1 MGIEVNKIE
10 MNFELFPL
18 DDRTKLRAQSIKKR
32 RILIG
37 RGNACDIVIPFPNIS
52 SIHAVLEFKD
62 NNKFKVYDMNSTNGT
77 YVNGKSVVAE
87 ELTLGDKLRFA
98 SHEFELKHFSK
109 SDILPPPLEM
119 LDPDKKPEAENFTRT
134 LPKMPGSLKDEDT
147 ALPRIVYPLAKDSK
161 ADFSEYIFEDVDQL
175 YPIFKYDYSHS
186 SAEVIVVHK
195 DRILSVDYLPDD
207 DGIYHVVGANA
218 RGQDI
223 EYPYLGENDKEPII
237 EVRGKDIFVFGL
249 PGYDFYSFVKEKE
262 FRPDAPFYVGK
273 DEIIRMKN
281 NDIQIFVRGTEAPPK
296 VAAAPL
302 FGRDK
307 DLRKYFLLILIPIFF
322 FLGAAFL
329 FEVDEEIE
337 KEKAPERIATI
348 LYKKKLVLSSHPA
361 IAKTKK
367 AKKKIQKSPKQ
378 KQIKKKVEKTPTK
391 KVAPDKKA
399 VKTAKGSKDT
409 KQVGKVK
416 KASPNKGKTVK
427 KDIVRPVTKTTKSA
441 SSRPSAVNQKKAQ
454 RISQAKGNVQTYKS
468 ADFKSSL
475 NNLLTKGGS
484 LSKVRSASTGKS
496 GSVGT
501 TTSLSTSSVGAT
513 AEKATVSNNIGS
525 VSGST
530 SGKLDR
536 TKGTGGMF
544 DKGNI
549 YTAGLPYKTVV
560 LGGLDPD
567 VIRQILIQNIPQF
580 RGCYQSEINRQNR
593 AFDGRVLLNFIIGA
607 SGYVSKASVDSMSTL
622 PIPVKNCVV
631 NVLKGIKFPKP
642 LGGGRVE
649 VNQPFNF
656 YPRIK

>member
-18 DDRTKLRAQSIKKR
+18 DDRSKMRAQTIKKR

-62 NNKFKVYDMNSTNGT
+62 NDRFKVYDMNSTNGT
-77 YVNGKSVVAE
+77 YVNGRSVIAE
-87 ELTLGDKLRFA
+87 ELKLGDKIRFA

-119 LDPDKKPEAENFTRT
+119 LDPDNKSKVENLTRT
-134 LPKMPGSLKDEDT
+134 LPQMPGGLTEEDK

-161 ADFSEYIFEDVDQL
+161 ADFSEYIFEDADQL
-175 YPIFKYDYSHS
+175 YPIFKYDFTHTA
-186 SAEVIVVHK
+186 AEIIVVHK
-195 DRILSVDYLPDD
+195 DRIHSVDYLPDT
-207 DGIYHVVGANA
+207 DGVYHMVGSEA

-223 EYPYLGENDKEPII
+223 EYPYLGEKEKEPII
-237 EVRGKDIFVFGL
+237 EVRGKDIFVYAL

-262 FRPDAPFYVGK
+262 FKPDAPFFVGK

-296 VAAAPL
+296 VAAAPM

-307 DLRKYFLLILIPIFF
+307 DLRKYLFLILLPILF
-322 FLGAAFL
+322 FLGAVSL

-367 AKKKIQKSPKQ
+367 APKKLQKSPKQ
-378 KQIKKKVEKTPTK
+378 KQIKKKVDKVPNE

-399 VKTAKGSKDT
+399 MKSAKGVKDT

-416 KASPNKGKTVK
+416 KVQPNKGKTVK
-427 KDIVRPVTKTTKSA
+427 KDIVRPVTKMNKSSSAKA
-441 SSRPSAVNQKKAQ
+441 STVNQKKAQ
-454 RISQAKGNVQTYKS
+454 RVSKAKGNVQTYKS

-484 LSKVRSASTGKS
+484 LSKVRSASTGNA
-496 GSVGT
+496 GSVGNT
-501 TTSLSTSSVGAT
+501 ALSTSSIGAQ
-513 AEKATVSNNIGS
+513 AEMSKVSNQIGS
-525 VSGST
+525 ISGST
-530 SGKLDR
+530 DGKLDR
-536 TKGTGGMF
+536 TKGTGGIF

-567 VIRQILIQNIPQF
+567 VIRQILIANIPQF